1 MELLLVIIVSLLVI
15 FVVKPVRLK
24 LITGP
29 MFGYF
34 KRILPPLSA
43 TEQEAMKA
51 GTVWWDGELFAGK
64 PDWQKL
70 HGYRLTKLTQ
80 AEQDF
85 LDNQVNTLLSMVD
98 DYQIVQHDHRLPE
111 AVWQYLRE
119 QGFFALIIDPAFGG
133 KGFSAFAN
141 STIVSRIASRSLSV
155 AVTVM
160 VPNSLGPGELL
171 SHYGTLAQKQYWLPR
186 LAKGEE
192 VPCFALTGPNAGSDA
207 GSIPDKGVVCYGEF
221 QGENVLGIRLT
232 WDKRYI
238 TLAPVASVLG
248 LAFKLYDPDGLI
260 GQQPALGITCAL
272 IPTSHP
278 GVVIGK
284 RHYPMGL
291 AFQNGTTQGNDVFIP
306 MDWVIGGQAYAG
318 KGWRMLVECLSAG
331 RGISL
336 PALGAACGHL
346 STRMTGAY
354 AFIRKQF
361 GLPIGKFEGVQGTM
375 ARIGAFTYQLE
386 ASRALTTTALDL
398 GERPAIITAIAKYHM
413 TEMGRTLLSD
423 AMDIHAGKAIQLG
436 PQNYL
441 GHAYLGIPIAITV
454 EGANILTRSL
464 MIFGQG
470 ATRCHPYVLKE
481 LAAADNP
488 DPVQGLADFD
498 QELIKHVGFACGNV
512 LMGTLQGLT
521 SGCFVKSPVQ
531 GEMAGYYRQLSRM
544 SRALALTADVS
555 MLMLGGDL
563 KRRELLSARL
573 GDVLSHLYLASA
585 SLKWFHDRGSPDG
598 DKPFVHYNL
607 QYNLYQIGQAFNG
620 FFVNFNQPMVARV
633 LKTLL
638 FPWGVRYQLP
648 TDKLAGQ
655 ISQAMMSDCE
665 VRDAIT
671 HLCYIGDQE
680 NDATAIVER
689 SFKAR
694 LAALTA
700 EQKLFSAIKQGL
712 LIAATLPEQIEQGVE
727 KGIITQAEQTLLLE
741 AIALTDKAVAVDVF
755 DSL

>member
-1 MELLLVIIVSLLVI
+1 MEILLLLFICLVIIFAVT
-15 FVVKPVRLK
+15 PVRRV
-24 LITGP
+24 LISGP
-29 MFGYF
+29 IFGYF
-34 KRILPPLSA
+34 KQILPPLSA

-51 GTVWWDGELFAGK
+51 GSVWWDGELFAGK
-64 PDWQKL
+64 PDWQRL
-70 HGYRLTKLTQ
+70 HGYTQAKLT
-80 AEQDF
+80 EQEQSF
-85 LDNQVNTLLSMVD
+85 IDNQVNTLLAMVD
-98 DYQIVQHDHRLPE
+98 DYKIVQQDHKLPE
-111 AVWQYLRE
+111 AVWQYLRKE
-119 QGFFALIIDPAFGG
+119 GFFALIIDPEFGG
-133 KGFSAFAN
+133 KGFSALAN
-141 STIVSRIASRSLSV
+141 STIVSKIASRSLSV

-171 SHYGTLAQKQYWLPR
+171 SHYGTTEQKEYWLPR

-207 GSIPDKGVVCYGEF
+207 GSIPDKGIICYGDY
-221 QGENVLGIRLT
+221 QGERVLGISLT

-248 LAFKLYDPDGLI
+248 LAFKLFDPDGLI
-260 GQQPALGITCAL
+260 GETKALGITCAL
-272 IPTSHP
+272 IPTAHP
-278 GVVIGK
+278 GVIIGQ

-306 MDWVIGGQAYAG
+306 MDWIIGGQQYAG

-354 AFIRKQF
+354 ALVRHQF
-361 GLPIGKFEGVQGTM
+361 GLPIGKFEGVQGNM

-386 ASRALTTTALDL
+386 AARTLTTTALDM
-398 GERPAIITAIAKYHM
+398 GQRPAIVTAIAKYHM

-470 ATRCHPYVLKE
+470 ATRCHPYVLSE
-481 LAAADNP
+481 LAAAAEP
-488 DPVQGLADFD
+488 DPQVGLAKFD
-498 QELIKHVGFACGNV
+498 QVLIKHIGFAISNS
-512 LMGTLQGLT
+512 LMGAWQGLT
-521 SGCFVKSPVQ
+521 AGKLIGVPVSN
-531 GEMAGYYRQLSRM
+531 EMATYYRQLTRM

-555 MLMLGGDL
+555 MLVLGGDL
-563 KRRELLSARL
+563 KRKEMISARL

-585 SLKWFHDRGSPDG
+585 SLKWFHDRGSPDS
-598 DKPFVHYNL
+598 DASFVHYNI
-607 QYNLYQIGQAFNG
+607 QYNLYQIGQAFDG
-620 FFVNFNQPMVARV
+620 FFDNFSQPWISRI
-633 LKTLL
+633 LKTVL
-638 FPWGVRYQLP
+638 FPWGINYRLPSDQLAQEICQ
-648 TDKLAGQ
+648 T
-655 ISQAMMSDCE
+655 MMTDCE
-665 VRDAIT
+665 LRDAIT
-671 HLCYIGDQE
+671 HLCYIGDGE
-680 NDATAIVER
+680 NDATGIVER

-694 LAALTA
+694 LAALDA
-700 EQKLFSAIKQGL
+700 ERKLVRAIKDKTIVGE
-712 LIAATLPEQIEQGVE
+712 TMVEKIEQGL
-727 KGIITQAEQTLLLE
+727 KLGIINAHERTLLLTSL
-741 AIALTDKAVAVDVF
+741 ALTDKAVAVDVF
-755 DSL
+755 DKL

>member
-1 MELLLVIIVSLLVI
+1 MELLLVICTTVLVVLLV
-15 FVVKPVRLK
+15 KPIRLR
-24 LITGP
+24 LISGP
-29 MFGYF
+29 TFRYF
-34 KRILPPLSA
+34 KQILPPLSA
-43 TEQEAMKA
+43 TEQEAMQA
-51 GTVWWDGELFAGK
+51 GTVWWDGELFAGQ

-70 HGYRLTKLTQ
+70 HDYPLTQ
-80 AEQDF
+80 LTTAERDF
-85 LDNQVNTLLSMVD
+85 IDNQVNTLLAMVD
-98 DYQIVQHDHRLPE
+98 DYQIVQHDHRLPQ

-119 QGFFALIIDPAFGG
+119 QGFFALIIDPAYGG

-141 STIVSRIASRSLSV
+141 STIVSRIATRSLSV

-171 SHYGTLAQKQYWLPR
+171 SHYGTSEQKQYWLPR

-192 VPCFALTGPNAGSDA
+192 VPCFALTGPNSGSDA
-207 GSIPDKGVVCYGEF
+207 GSIPDKGIVCYGDFEG
-221 QGENVLGIRLT
+221 QSVLGIRLT

-278 GVVIGK
+278 GVKIGK

-291 AFQNGTTQGNDVFIP
+291 AFQNGTTQGDDVFIP
-306 MDWVIGGQAYAG
+306 MAWVIGGQAYAG

-354 AFIRKQF
+354 AFVRKQF

-436 PQNYL
+436 PRNYL

-481 LAAADNP
+481 LAAAD
-488 DPVQGLADFD
+488 DPNAQQGLADFD
-498 QELIKHVGFACGNV
+498 HLLIRHLGFAASNV

-521 SGCFVKSPVQ
+521 SGRLIKAPVD

-585 SLKWFHDRGSPDG
+585 TLKWFRHRGELAS

-620 FFVNFNQPMVARV
+620 FFVNFTQPLVAKV

-638 FPWGVRYQLP
+638 FPWGVNYPLP
-648 TDKLAGQ
+648 SDKLAQQ
-655 ISQAMMSDCE
+655 ICQTMMSDCE

-671 HLCYIGDQE
+671 HLCYIGDADD
-680 NDATAIVER
+680 DATGIVER

-694 LAALTA
+694 LAALEA
-700 EQKLFSAIKQGL
+700 EQKLTDGVKQGL
-712 LIAATLPEQIEQGVE
+712 LNAETLVGNIEQAVA
-727 KGIITQAEQTLLLE
+727 KGLLTRDEQVLLLK
-741 AIALTDKAVAVDVF
+741 AIELTDQAVAVDEF
-755 DSL
+755 DKL

>member
-1 MELLLVIIVSLLVI
+1 MELLLLLC
-15 FVVKPVRLK
+15 VVVLLILVVTPLRQA
-24 LITGP
+24 LITRP
-29 MFGYF
+29 VFGYF
-34 KRILPPLSA
+34 KQILPPLSA

-51 GTVWWDGELFAGK
+51 GSVWWDGELFAGK
-64 PDWQKL
+64 PNWQQL
-70 HGYRLTKLTQ
+70 HQYPKAILTER
-80 AEQDF
+80 EQHFIDH
-85 LDNQVNTLLSMVD
+85 QVNTLLAMVN
-98 DYQIVQHDHRLPE
+98 DYQIVHHDHKLPDS
-111 AVWQYLRE
+111 VWEYLRKE
-119 QGFFALIIDPAFGG
+119 GFFALIIDPAFGG
-133 KGFSAFAN
+133 KGFSALAN
-141 STIVSRIASRSLSV
+141 STIVSKIASRSLSV

-171 SHYGTLAQKQYWLPR
+171 SHYGTDAQKQYWLPR

-192 VPCFALTGPNAGSDA
+192 VPCFALTGPSAGSDA
-207 GSIPDKGVVCYGEF
+207 GSIPDKGIVCYGQH
-221 QGENVLGIRLT
+221 QGQKVLGISLT

-260 GQQPALGITCAL
+260 GSVPALGITCAL
-272 IPTSHP
+272 IPTRHP
-278 GVVIGK
+278 GVMIGQ

-291 AFQNGTTQGNDVFIP
+291 AFQNGTTQGKDVFIP
-306 MDWVIGGQAYAG
+306 MDWIIGGQEYAG

-354 AFIRKQF
+354 ALVRQQF
-361 GLPIGKFEGVQGTM
+361 GLSIGKFEGVQANM

-386 ASRALTTTALDL
+386 AARTLTTTALDM
-398 GERPAIITAIAKYHM
+398 GQRPAIVTAIAKYHM

-470 ATRCHPYVLKE
+470 ATRCHPYVLAE
-481 LAAADNP
+481 LAAAAEP
-488 DPVQGLADFD
+488 DPKLGLNQFD
-498 QELIKHVGFACGNV
+498 QVLMKHIGFALSNCFV
-512 LMGTLQGLT
+512 GTLQGLT
-521 SGCFVKSPVQ
+521 AGRLISAPVNN
-531 GEMAGYYRQLSRM
+531 EMARYYRQLTRM
-544 SRALALTADVS
+544 SRALALTADIS
-555 MLMLGGDL
+555 MLVLGGDL
-563 KRRELLSARL
+563 KRREMISARL

-585 SLKWFHDRGSPDG
+585 SLKWFHDRGSPAS

-607 QYNLYQIGQAFNG
+607 QYNLYQIGQAFEG
-620 FFVNFNQPMVARV
+620 FFDNFSQPWISRT

-638 FPWGVRYQLP
+638 FPWGVHYRLP
-648 TDKLAGQ
+648 TDVLAEQ
-655 ISQAMMSDCE
+655 ISQTMMTDCE

-671 HLCYIGDQE
+671 HLCYLGNGE
-680 NDATAIVER
+680 NDATGLVER

-694 LAALTA
+694 LAAQDA
-700 EQKLFSAIKQGL
+700 ERKLARAIKDKTVTGDTMAEKIAQGFAMG
-712 LIAATLPEQIEQGVE
+712 LITSVEQS
-727 KGIITQAEQTLLLE
+727 LLLTSL
-741 AIALTDKAVAVDVF
+741 ALTDQAVAVDVF
-755 DSL
+755 DKL